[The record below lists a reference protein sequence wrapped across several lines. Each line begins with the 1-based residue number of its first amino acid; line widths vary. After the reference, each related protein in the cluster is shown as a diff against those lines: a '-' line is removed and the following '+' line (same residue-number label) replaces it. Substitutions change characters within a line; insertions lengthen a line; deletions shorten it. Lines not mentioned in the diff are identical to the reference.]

1 MQRSHVFLCAA
12 FAGVVLTTGPVLRA
26 QSQAAQERTSQSQ
39 TFRLA
44 DRGGSIAYPSGWSPM
59 HYDNVHELWNAT
71 PDSMA
76 QLSPEQRE
84 SIARIE
90 TNVIPCTNHA
100 EALRRLRE
108 IEAEW
113 GMTSQFLTV
122 GGWPALQRRQLVPRP
137 EARTRSK
144 TAPAPSRLYMITTAI
159 AAGNTLIRLDGFAPE
174 SAPPNVLN
182 QMEKIGREL
191 RPDVSGDPTEASKE
205 VEELRKSRSLRMR
218 PALQPEDAPAGR
230 PELVSVQPRAIP
242 AGNTTGNLINLGE
255 TGVNDNDGLLNEQI
269 GSESE
274 IAVSTNGANIV
285 VAQQC
290 RFRNS
295 TDGGNTFPST
305 GGAPGTCTG
314 GDSSVAF
321 GASGNFY
328 WATIGSNNTTCPA
341 TQQNCNNTQQMA
353 RSTTNGANFAF
364 VTNVIDCLVT
374 AGCGFGNVPDQEH
387 IAADRVNASTSGG
400 DQVYLAFRKGF
411 GYGIQCSTDSGTNW
425 TGVAYHTGG
434 SIDFPRITVGQ
445 NGTVYVI
452 TNNGNNIN
460 IDSFSSCQSGLVQ
473 NLNQVSIAAGI
484 NQVACPVPGLDRC
497 NNGNNLSSHTVAVDD
512 TNANHLY
519 VSYSVN
525 TATPSPLPPGNP
537 PTPLTALG
545 NENVVVQDS
554 INGGANWRPAV
565 QISQAGN
572 GRRYETWTC
581 ATGGTAFVSYFDRA
595 VASTTSNDL
604 TDYFFGSAN
613 LGGGGN
619 LQAAGASVKLDGA
632 SDPECAS
639 GWPCSTRNSND
650 SESCSTQPQLAGRC
664 RHTPNNNTD
673 SFMACDFDQTTCP
686 VNETCQA
693 IGNGGCPKYGDYT
706 GNACLQGRL
715 YTAFPSATNQPGAT
729 PTGGNIST
737 FFSLTVVSS
746 TATTVTYTGDTTADY
761 DDTAN
766 LSASLVLSGTSVPI
780 AGQTI
785 TINLGAQTCSSLT
798 NASGA
803 AACSIVINQQP
814 GLPYTVT
821 ASFAGSGNY
830 KASSASAA
838 FTITREQTTTTYTG
852 PTVIANAIPTTFSAV
867 LKEDGITPIAGRT
880 VTITLGSGPTTQTCN
895 GVTSVMGSASCSITP
910 NQPFGSGTVKAS
922 FAGDAFYLP
931 SSATANTILF
941 AFLSRGAFVVGDN
954 SDAGAVEFWGD
965 NWSLVNT
972 LTGGA
977 APDQFKGY
985 GSDTTEPP
993 RCASNWIT
1001 RPGNSSA
1008 APDPTL
1014 PSYMGVIVSSA
1025 IRSSGAA
1032 VSGSVS
1038 QIVVVRTDP
1047 GYDSNPGHHGTG
1059 TVVATY
1065 CK

>member
-1 MQRSHVFLCAA
+1 MQRSHLFFCAA
-12 FAGVVLTTGPVLRA
+12 FATLITGLSLRA
-26 QSQAAQERTSQSQ
+26 QSQERTSQT
-39 TFRLA
+39 TFHLA
-44 DRGGSIAYPSGWSPM
+44 GRGGSIAYPSGWSPM

-71 PDSMA
+71 PEEIA
-76 QLSPEQRE
+76 QLSSEQRE
-84 SIARIE
+84 SIPRIE
-90 TNVIPCTNHA
+90 TNIISFTNHA
-100 EALRRLRE
+100 EAVRRLRD

-113 GMTSQFLTV
+113 GMTSQFLVV
-122 GGWPALQRRQLVPRP
+122 GGWPALQRRQLVPKP

-159 AAGNTLIRLDGFAPE
+159 AAGNTLVRLDGFAPE
-174 SAPPNVLN
+174 SAPPNVLD
-182 QMEKIGREL
+182 QIEKIGREL
-191 RPDVSGDPTEASKE
+191 RPDVSGDPIEALKE
-205 VEELRKSRSLRMR
+205 VAKLRKSPSLRMR
-218 PALQPEDAPAGR
+218 PATQPEEAPAGR
-230 PELVSVQPRAIP
+230 PLLAPVQPRAIP
-242 AGNTTGNLINLGE
+242 ASDTAGNLINLGE

-305 GGAPGTCTG
+305 GVAPGNCTG

-328 WATIGSNNTTCPA
+328 WATIGSNNATCPA

-364 VTNVIDCLVT
+364 VTNVIDCRVT
-374 AGCGFGNVPDQEH
+374 GGCGFGNVPDQEH
-387 IAADRVNASTSGG
+387 IAADRVNASASGG
-400 DQVYLAFRKGF
+400 DQIYLAFRKGF
-411 GYGIQCSTDSGTNW
+411 GYGIQCSTDSGANW
-425 TGVAYHTGG
+425 TAVAYHTGG
-434 SIDFPRITVGQ
+434 AIDFPRITVGQ

-452 TNNGNNIN
+452 ANNGNNIN
-460 IDSFSSCQSGLVQ
+460 IDSFSSCQNGLVQ

-484 NQVACPVPGLDRC
+484 NQVVCPVPGLDRC

-525 TATPSPLPPGNP
+525 TVAPSPVPPGNP
-537 PTPLTALG
+537 PTPLTTLG
-545 NENVVVQDS
+545 NENIMVQDS

-565 QISQAGN
+565 QISQAAN

-595 VASTTSNDL
+595 VATTTSNDL
-604 TDYFFGSAN
+604 TDYFLGSAN
-613 LGGGGN
+613 LDGGGN
-619 LQAAGASVKLDGA
+619 LQVAGASVKLNGA

-639 GWPCSTRNSND
+639 GWPCSTRNLND

-673 SFMACDFDQTTCP
+673 SFIACDSNQTTCP
-686 VNETCQA
+686 ATETCQA

-706 GNACLQGRL
+706 GNACLQGRV
-715 YTAFPSATNQPGAT
+715 YAAFPSATNQPGAT

-746 TATTVTYTGDTTADY
+746 TGTTVTYTGDTTADY
-761 DDTAN
+761 HDTAN
-766 LSASLVLSGTSVPI
+766 LSANLVLSGTSVPVV
-780 AGQTI
+780 GQTL
-785 TINLGAQTCSSLT
+785 TFTLGTQTCSSVT
-798 NASGA
+798 NASGTA
-803 AACSIVINQQP
+803 SCSIVINQQP
-814 GLPYTVT
+814 GLPYTVK

-830 KASSASAA
+830 QASSASTA

-852 PTVIANAIPTTFSAV
+852 PTVIANAVPTTFSAV
-867 LKEDGITPIAGRT
+867 LNEDGTAPIAGRT
-880 VTITLGSGPTTQTCN
+880 ITITLGSGPTAQTCN
-895 GVTSVMGSASCSITP
+895 GVTSATGRASCSITP
-910 NQPFGSGTVKAS
+910 NQPFGPGTVRAS

-931 SSATANTILF
+931 SSGNANTILF

-954 SDAGAVEFWGD
+954 SDAGAVEFWGN
-965 NWSLVNT
+965 NWSLVNAT
-972 LTGGA
+972 SGGA
-977 APDQFKGY
+977 TPNQFKGY
-985 GSDTTEPP
+985 AANTSEPP
-993 RCASNWIT
+993 RCNANWIT
-1001 RPGNSSA
+1001 RPGNSSDP
-1008 APDPTL
+1008 PDPTL
-1014 PSYMGVIVSSA
+1014 PSYMGVIVSSR
-1025 IRSSGAA
+1025 IGSSGAA
-1032 VSGSVS
+1032 VSGNAP

-1059 TVVATY
+1059 TVIATY